1 MWDDVDM
8 DHMGLD
14 KFGLSRTDFM
24 IDLTEARVFKCYKED
39 WEDDCIATEDLA
51 NMIKLLK
58 KYGGIKFDEGG
69 LFTIDKD
76 KMNFKTKGG
85 HRGFKVL
92 GCRPLYNKHDPD
104 DDHFD
109 NFIIDGDLYGLIYSY
124 YKAHPDPKIQIE
136 TRPED
141 LAANG
146 EWNNWEPNE
155 TGQPRQKKQSRA
167 PPAPPANRNRVEPAP
182 TELSTNCQS

>member
-1 MWDDVDM
+1 
-8 DHMGLD
+8 
-14 KFGLSRTDFM
+14 
-24 IDLTEARVFKCYKED
+24 
-39 WEDDCIATEDLA
+39 
-51 NMIKLLK
+51 
-58 KYGGIKFDEGG
+58 
-69 LFTIDKD
+69 
-76 KMNFKTKGG
+76 MNFKTKGG

-146 EWNNWEPNE
+146 EWNDWEPME
-155 TGQPRQKKQSRA
+155 SGQPRQKKQSRA
-167 PPAPPANRNRVEPAP
+167 PPAPPANRIRVEPAP
-182 TELSTNCQS
+182 TAPPPARAAAAARAPTTTRATRANLPTQAAAKRPTRGRKKK